1 MLTATPLIRTEPTGG
16 HLSANHNTVYIGIN
30 PQNPSDSKPMI
41 ITIGSAAIRGCS
53 FFILLILSGVASAHG
68 VTEGDQ
74 GYIQEISGTNIIPF
88 MYLGAKHMVTGYD
101 HLLFLIGVIFFLYRL
116 ADIGIY
122 VTLFAI
128 GHSSTLILGVYFD
141 IAANAYLIDAIIGLS
156 VAYKALDNM
165 GAYQRWFGGQPN
177 TKIAVL
183 VFGLF
188 HGFGLA
194 TKMQEFEISRE
205 GLLANLL
212 AFNVG
217 VEIGQLLA
225 LSGILIVM
233 SYWRRTASFYSQAYN
248 ANTLLL
254 TAGFMLI
261 GYQLVGYS
269 IT

>member
-1 MLTATPLIRTEPTGG
+1 
-16 HLSANHNTVYIGIN
+16 
-30 PQNPSDSKPMI
+30 MI

-116 ADIGIY
+116 RQIATY

-128 GHSSTLILGVYFD
+128 GHSITLVAGVWWD
-141 IAANAYLIDAIIGLS
+141 IPANAYLIDAVIGFS
-156 VAYKALDNM
+156 IVYKAFENM
-165 GAYQRWFGGQPN
+165 GGFDKLASKPDTRL
-177 TKIAVL
+177 AVWI
-183 VFGLF
+183 FGLF

-194 TKMQEFEISRE
+194 TKLQALDISPD

-212 AFNVG
+212 AFNLG
-217 VEIGQLLA
+217 VEAGQLLSLLA
-225 LSGILIVM
+225 IVTLVNFWRIAAGFKNQALIANSLIMSAGFVFILYQLSG
-233 SYWRRTASFYSQAYN
+233 WFAY
-248 ANTLLL
+248 A
-254 TAGFMLI
+254 
-261 GYQLVGYS
+261 
-269 IT
+269 